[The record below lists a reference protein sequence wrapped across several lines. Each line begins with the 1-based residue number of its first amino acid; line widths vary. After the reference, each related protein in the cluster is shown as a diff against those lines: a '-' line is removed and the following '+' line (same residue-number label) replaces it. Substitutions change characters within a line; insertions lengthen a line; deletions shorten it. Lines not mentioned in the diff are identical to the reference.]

1 MKNSILSLVLIF
13 AGGITTTAV
22 AQQLIQGAAIEFEQ
36 EVHDYGNIPQGAN
49 GTYSFVFT
57 NTGTEPLLISN
68 AKGSCGCTVPTWPQE
83 PIAPG
88 ASAKLDVTYDTQRIG
103 AISKTVTINS
113 NAVNEPIKVIRI
125 AGNVLAP
132 DSEGAQLEVVEE
144 VIAAEVQPVEII
156 EVVEVP
162 LTKEQIKAAEKAEKA
177 AAKAEKAATKAAA
190 KEAKKAAKS

>member
-13 AGGITTTAV
+13 AGGITTAAV

-83 PIAPG
+83 PIATG

-132 DSEGAQLEVVEE
+132 DSEGAQIEVVEE

>member
-132 DSEGAQLEVVEE
+132 DSEGAQIEVVEE